1 MLSTRMMKAV
11 CDGVVR
17 ECATMYGF
25 DACEAL
31 NRLSEKV
38 CEKKE
43 KKGKVSIPLP
53 FLGVVWEDC
62 CKAISMNNGLYTQC
76 KNKCI
81 EICASCNKN
90 AVDGVLPYGTVT
102 ERIEAGAEYKDSKG
116 RKPVPYARVLEKMK
130 ISQATVMSYASEQGI
145 ELPESVFEMPE
156 ASPKKEKAV
165 TSGRPKKAGKSV
177 IVDES
182 EDLFAGLV
190 QNSLSESV
198 PVDES
203 AENELDAQEKA
214 VKLAAEK
221 AEKAEKLAAEKA
233 KKAEKLAQEKAD
245 KAAKLAQEKAEK
257 AEKLAA
263 EKAEKAEKLA
273 AEKAEREAKLAKEKA
288 NKEAKAAALAEER
301 EAKKLA
307 LEAEKVA
314 KAEKLA
320 QEKADRAEK
329 LAQEK
334 ADKLAKLAQEKADKA
349 KAPKNTKKA
358 EEPKKAEAT
367 EEETE
372 EEEVKVTKFEFG
384 GKKYLRSSKNVLYD
398 AETQDEIGVW
408 NEAKQ
413 EIEFAELEEE
423 EEEE

>member
-1 MLSTRMMKAV
+1 
-11 CDGVVR
+11 
-17 ECATMYGF
+17 MYGF

-43 KKGKVSIPLP
+43 KKVKVSIPLP
-53 FLGVVWEDC
+53 FLGVVSEDC

-102 ERIEAGAEYKDSKG
+102 ERIEAGAEYKDIKG
-116 RKPVPYARVLEKMK
+116 RKPVPYSRVLERMK
-130 ISQATVMSYASEQGI
+130 ISRETVMSYASEQGI

-165 TSGRPKKAGKSV
+165 ASGRPKKAGKSV
-177 IVDES
+177 VVDDS

-203 AENELDAQEKA
+203 AEKALAAEEKA
-214 VKLAAEK
+214 EKLAAEK

-233 KKAEKLAQEKAD
+233 AKAEKLAQ
-245 KAAKLAQEKAEK
+245 
-257 AEKLAA
+257 

-314 KAEKLA
+314 KA
-320 QEKADRAEK
+320 
-329 LAQEK
+329 
-334 ADKLAKLAQEKADKA
+334 AKLAQEKADKA
-349 KAPKNTKKA
+349 AKLAQEKADKAEKLAQEKAAKTKASKNTKKT
-358 EEPKKAEAT
+358 EEPKKAEVSEEVT

-372 EEEVKVTKFEFG
+372 EEEVKVTKFEFC
-384 GKKYLRSSKNVLYD
+384 GKKYLKSSKNVLYD

>member
-11 CDGVVR
+11 CEGVVR

-25 DACEAL
+25 DAGEAL

-43 KKGKVSIPLP
+43 KKSKVSIPLP

-62 CKAISMNNGLYTQC
+62 CKAISMNCGLYTQC
-76 KNKCI
+76 KNKCV

-130 ISQATVMSYASEQGI
+130 ISQDTVMSYASEQGI

-165 TSGRPKKAGKSV
+165 ASGRPKKAGKSV

-198 PVDES
+198 AVDES
-203 AENELDAQEKA
+203 AEKELAAQEKA
-214 VKLAAEK
+214 VKAAEEKAAKAAALEQAK
-221 AEKAEKLAAEKA
+221 AEKAQKLEAEKA
-233 KKAEKLAQEKAD
+233 AKAEKLSK
-245 KAAKLAQEKAEK
+245 
-257 AEKLAA
+257 
-263 EKAEKAEKLA
+263 
-273 AEKAEREAKLAKEKA
+273 EKAERETKLAEEKA
-288 NKEAKAAALAEER
+288 QKEAKAASLAEER

-307 LEAEKVA
+307 LEAEKLA

-320 QEKADRAEK
+320 QEKAD
-329 LAQEK
+329 K
-334 ADKLAKLAQEKADKA
+334 AAKLAQEKADKA

-358 EEPKKAEAT
+358 EEPKKAEVS